1 MGEFDMKIK
10 KNFIKVAAVGDNF
23 VVVPVGEESEKMHR
37 VIELN
42 GTAAQIYD
50 GIAKGLDESGIAAEL
65 AAEYGITAEK
75 AAQDVK
81 LVVEKLAAAG
91 VVE

>member
-1 MGEFDMKIK
+1 MKIK
-10 KNFIKVAAVGDNF
+10 KDFIKTDAIGDMS
-23 VVVPVGEESEKMHR
+23 VVVPVGKESEKTHR

-42 GTAAQIYD
+42 ETAARIYD
-50 GIAKGLDESGIAAEL
+50 GIEKGLDERTIAAEL
-65 AAEYGITAEK
+65 SAEYGISAEK

-91 VVE
+91 VLE

>member
-1 MGEFDMKIK
+1 MKIK
-10 KNFIKVAAVGDNF
+10 KDFIKTDAIGDMS
-23 VVVPVGEESEKMHR
+23 VVVPVGEESEKTHR

-42 GTAAQIYD
+42 ETAARIYD
-50 GIAKGLDESGIAAEL
+50 GIEKGLDERTIAAEL
-65 AAEYGITAEK
+65 SAEYGISAEK

-91 VVE
+91 VLE

>member
-1 MGEFDMKIK
+1 MKIK
-10 KNFIKVAAVGDNF
+10 KDFIKTDAIGDMS
-23 VVVPVGEESEKMHR
+23 VVVPVGAESEKTHR

-42 GTAAQIYD
+42 ETAARIYD
-50 GIAKGLDESGIAAEL
+50 GIEKGLDEQMIAAEL
-65 AAEYGITAEK
+65 SAEYGISAEK

-91 VVE
+91 VLE

>member
-1 MGEFDMKIK
+1 MKIK
-10 KNFIKVAAVGDNF
+10 KDFIKTDAIGDMS
-23 VVVPVGEESEKMHR
+23 VVVPVGAESEKTHR

-42 GTAAQIYD
+42 ETAARIYD
-50 GIAKGLDESGIAAEL
+50 GIEKGLDERTIAAEL
-65 AAEYGITAEK
+65 SAEYGISAEK

-91 VVE
+91 VLE

>member
-1 MGEFDMKIK
+1 MKIK
-10 KNFIKVAAVGDNF
+10 KDFIKTDAIGDMS
-23 VVVPVGEESEKMHR
+23 VVVPVGAESEKTHR

-42 GTAAQIYD
+42 VTAAKIYD
-50 GIAKGLDESGIAAEL
+50 GIEKGLDEQAIAAEL
-65 AAEYGITAEK
+65 SAEYGISTEK

-91 VVE
+91 VLE